1 MSVTYLTDEWASAAQ
16 EALNANE
23 GFRAAVGSNV
33 ATLQQVIT
41 TDDGDKRYFF
51 KLVDGRAEVGMGD
64 AENPDATVSQDYAT
78 AVAIQK
84 NELSP
89 VAAYMSGKLR
99 VTGDLMK
106 LMTMQ
111 GVLMQMPD
119 ALKDL
124 EVEY

>member
-1 MSVTYLTDEWASAAQ
+1 
-16 EALNANE
+16 
-23 GFRAAVGSNV
+23 
-33 ATLQQVIT
+33 
-41 TDDGDKRYFF
+41 
-51 KLVDGRAEVGMGD
+51 VDGRAEVGMGD